1 MIGRSGS
8 CTQFTVTKQKDPD
21 AKDTTLECSMHMPV
35 RIYLLQIRQCF
46 DLAGLLIWQVSQ
58 SFCVLVTSS

>member
-21 AKDTTLECSMHMPV
+21 AKDTTLECSMHMP
-35 RIYLLQIRQCF
+35 RE
-46 DLAGLLIWQVSQ
+46 DLPVADPA
-58 SFCVLVTSS
+58 VL